1 MKHIKIIT
9 LALIFLVN
17 FQLKAQEV
25 SDKQKI
31 KEVCL
36 NYLEGFYE
44 GDSTKISNSIKPSL
58 YKFGYWK
65 NSKTGM
71 YEGEGHMTFQQAIDY
86 SKRVLE
92 KKSFAKEDAPKLVEV
107 LDIMNHIAVAKVTAW
122 WGSDYLLLSRTKDSW
137 IIEQALWEGPLKAE
151 D

>member
-1 MKHIKIIT
+1 MKTIKIIT

-31 KEVCL
+31 EEVCL

-44 GDSTKISNSIKPSL
+44 GDATKIEKSVKPSL
-58 YKFGYWK
+58 YKYGYWK
-65 NSKTGM
+65 NSETGK
-71 YEGEGHMTFQQAIDY
+71 YAGEGHMTFQQAVDY

-92 KKSFAKEDAPKLVEV
+92 NKSFAKEDAPKLVEV
-107 LDIMNHIAVAKVTAW
+107 LDVMNHIAVAKVTAW
-122 WGSDYLLLSRTKDSW
+122 WGYDYLLLSRTEDSW
-137 IIEQALWEGPLKAE
+137 IIEQALWEGPLQKE